1 MFHIVTVALNVF
13 QLYFKRHAS
22 KAENQYRHNLK
33 MHFETEKKSFV
44 VVVKV
49 LSYRK
54 YKTTFSRDFL
64 KK

>member
-33 MHFETEKKSFV
+33 MHFETEKKKFCRRSKSV
-44 VVVKV
+44 I
-49 LSYRK
+49 LQEI
-54 YKTTFSRDFL
+54 
-64 KK
+64 